1 MESGHKNIYNWTS
14 TPPVNIDPI
23 TLNSPWVLSGI
34 AIVTNGVLSER
45 KRWIRYHMIHRKW
58 MVTDPKSRTTTEGDT
73 ESPIIAE
80 FLLIA
85 HAYTHCIYSVFV
97 AQARGR
103 LLLRLQ
109 SPTHRRC
116 SGILTPMIA

>member
-1 MESGHKNIYNWTS
+1 
-14 TPPVNIDPI
+14 
-23 TLNSPWVLSGI
+23 
-34 AIVTNGVLSER
+34 
-45 KRWIRYHMIHRKW
+45 
-58 MVTDPKSRTTTEGDT
+58 MVIDPKSRTTTEGDT

-85 HAYTHCIYSVFV
+85 YAYTHYKYSVSV

-109 SPTHRRC
+109 SPNAQAMLRYIDPYDSLDR
-116 SGILTPMIA
+116 ILVLYFLYVYISALVETLLGLPVSPSIHI